1 MPVDQTR
8 RHFLTVAAGAAVA
21 TAAPA
26 TAAPAEPDPIYAA
39 IERHKAAGV
48 PWDAAIDVRSEF
60 PESADP
66 MTDEQWEQRDLL
78 DEAVDDARVILEQAG
93 LDPHQHRT
101 DHACWRR
108 HGDRV
113 HAKADA
119 R

>member
-1 MPVDQTR
+1 MQEADSVHSTPRETASKINPPVDQAR

-78 DEAVDDARVILEQAG
+78 DEAVDDARGILEQPG
-93 LDPHQHRT
+93 RDL
-101 DHACWRR
+101 
-108 HGDRV
+108 
-113 HAKADA
+113 
-119 R
+119 